1 MDKRLGTFLASLRQR
16 KNLSLRDVERDTGVS
31 NAYVSQL
38 ENGKIRAPS
47 PVVLNKLAGLY
58 GVQYAVLM
66 KEAGYPVP
74 AARGAVESDVR
85 FASRM
90 GPVTPEEEEELAEYL
105 AFLRSRKRAG

>member
-1 MDKRLGTFLASLRQR
+1 MENRLGTFLASLRQR
-16 KNLSLRDVERDTGVS
+16 KNLTLRDVERDIGVS

-38 ENGKIRAPS
+38 EKGKIKAPS
-47 PVVLNKLAGLY
+47 PVVLNKLAELY
-58 GVQYAVLM
+58 GVKYAVLM

-74 AARGAVESDVR
+74 ASREATGADGR

-105 AFLRSRKRAG
+105 AFLRSRKRP